1 MRLGSGHVH
10 NPANLRSRHVHPTR
24 QHPGSLR
31 HHCYCSYANGGP
43 KTLGKLWINSRFV
56 GLAASSWLSA
66 PPWWMVQRWT
76 LNPQMRSCRHGIGGG
91 GDSIPRKRFIP
102 GTSSNSCSVSL
113 EQAPFPAACLEG
125 TGQMNEFL
133 SGKRFRASHERWE
146 INKCCSSHLVLRKD
160 LSKKQVLFPP
170 LKSGVFP
177 RSCRSGGVQGS
188 GGEEGGPGN
197 PCRLGGWHGRL
208 HAPLLA
214 RCQSIKSKE

>member
-1 MRLGSGHVH
+1 
-10 NPANLRSRHVHPTR
+10 
-24 QHPGSLR
+24 
-31 HHCYCSYANGGP
+31 
-43 KTLGKLWINSRFV
+43 
-56 GLAASSWLSA
+56 
-66 PPWWMVQRWT
+66 MVQRGT
-76 LNPQMRSCRHGIGGG
+76 LHPQMRSCRHGIGGR

-113 EQAPFPAACLEG
+113 EQAPFPVACLEG

-133 SGKRFRASHERWE
+133 SRKRLRASHERWE
-146 INKCCSSHLVLRKD
+146 INSCSSHLVLRKD
-160 LSKKQVLFPP
+160 LLEKQALFPQ

-188 GGEEGGPGN
+188 RGEEGGPGN